1 MPRRLL
7 VVVLS
12 LLVVGGCA
20 GGGTVQGGAGDA
32 AGGSTTG
39 DTAVAASGTGDS
51 GLTAL
56 APSPTL
62 AAHAN
67 PARAAGAGS
76 EEAAAD
82 KAPLDGAAAEEAS
95 RDGAAADEASRDGSA
110 AQPVLLLEAGGLGI
124 VLDETRVEHLPFG
137 TAAGTV
143 RTAVTRLLG
152 PLTTG
157 RRTCPHGPRTVSSST
172 GFQLLFHGGRFVGW
186 TDTGAPDRRLT
197 TGDGIGVGITVGA
210 LRRSGTD
217 VTVRRTAGGTGAE
230 WSSGPG
236 GLDGRATSASAH
248 GRVTLVSSGET
259 CPAG

>member
-1 MPRRLL
+1 VAVPRRLL
-7 VVVLS
+7 VVVSS

-20 GGGTVQGGAGDA
+20 GGGTVPGGAGET
-32 AGGSTTG
+32 AGGTTTG
-39 DTAVAASGTGDS
+39 DTAVAASSTGDS

-62 AAHAN
+62 AADAS
-67 PARAAGAGS
+67 PARAAGAGPDG
-76 EEAAAD
+76 AAAD
-82 KAPLDGAAAEEAS
+82 EAPLDGAAADEAP
-95 RDGAAADEASRDGSA
+95 RDGAA

-124 VLDETRVEHLPFG
+124 VLGETRVEHLPFG

-143 RTAVTRLLG
+143 RTTVTRLLG

-186 TDTGAPDRRLT
+186 TDAGARDRRLT

-217 VTVRRTAGGTGAE
+217 VIVRRTAGGTGAE
-230 WSSGPG
+230 WSSGRG
-236 GLDGRATSASAH
+236 GLDGRATSVSAQ